1 MDDAA
6 GEEEASM
13 FETSHVLGALL
24 ASSPLLARAWDRC
37 AAATAAASGL
47 VHGEDGGTVY
57 VGFSGVQAALSA
69 AGAAVAG
76 GGADAFAPVGLG
88 GDATRRMFAALVAN
102 AEPAAAAVGEQVAVQ
117 ALALQCFL
125 KLCGSPDFQMLLD
138 QIRGKAV
145 VFTGHSL
152 GGAIAALAALH
163 YLCISSS
170 SSTWGSAP
178 SVLCVTFG
186 SPLLGNEALSRAI
199 LRERWGGNFCHV
211 VSQHDVVPRLLFC
224 PLDAVPAHVIVGMQL
239 QQWPAAR
246 TRHAGAVTA
255 VTATARAADA
265 DRDALRQLVQTH
277 VGAVAMD
284 QKLADPAAPSGGP
297 YRPFGTYVMCTPD
310 GAVCVDNPTAAV
322 QMLYATFASRC
333 SPGSESPEAAH
344 SCYGDL
350 VVKMP
355 QHLLLRRRPRA
366 DDDAPVIASNYDAG
380 VSLAL
385 EASGIHAMVR
395 AAHVRVSFCKREL
408 HDLVHGNV
416 MSDVLTTTAGDGGV
430 DGEAVAEDVEACG
443 AAAEPELRAAGDEA
457 WSDHAAPGA
466 DRVVQGAVRRR
477 DGVLRRVQAAAV
489 AQEVRQSQH
498 VPVQAWAVLGRRA
511 RHARRRPAPP
521 RLPPPRQVG
530 ERRPFLPAP
539 RRAARHRRLPP
550 PQPPPDA
557 GEVHDPRPGE
567 AVRAVRQVVA
577 GEGVHRRWRCRVV
590 HVIGGEQEAAEQERR
605 ADAGPV
611 LLGAGGGGE
620 GADGERPERARRG
633 GAGDDARGAAGV
645 RELLPR
651 AGGEQG
657 GFHGRARAAVE
668 LHALG
673 GGVEPAQA
681 QG

>member
-88 GDATRRMFAALVAN
+88 GDATRRMFAPLVAN
-102 AEPAAAAVGEQVAVQ
+102 AEPDAAAVGEQVAVQ

-170 SSTWGSAP
+170 SSTWGPAP

-385 EASGIHAMVR
+385 EASGIHAMATEASTARQWLRTSRR
-395 AAHVRVSFCKREL
+395 AGRRPSLNCAQLATKLGRITPLRAQIEWYKALF
-408 HDLVHGNV
+408 
-416 MSDVLTTTAGDGGV
+416 
-430 DGEAVAEDVEACG
+430 DGEMGYYDAFKKQRSPKKFGKANMCRFKLG
-443 AAAEPELRAAGDEA
+443 LF
-457 WSDHAAPGA
+457 W
-466 DRVVQGAVRRR
+466 
-477 DGVLRRVQAAAV
+477 DGVLAMLDAGQLPHDFHRRAKWVNAARFYQLLVEPLDIADYHRRNLHRTQGRYMTHGRERRYELFDRWWQEKGCIGGGDVASSMSSAASRRRRSKNAGLTQDPCFWARVEEARERTESARSERDAAV
-489 AQEVRQSQH
+489 LAMMLEELQEFESYSRELVASKEVSTDVLAPQSSYTLWVEEWNQLKLRDEVR
-498 VPVQAWAVLGRRA
+498 A
-511 RHARRRPAPP
+511 
-521 RLPPPRQVG
+521 
-530 ERRPFLPAP
+530 
-539 RRAARHRRLPP
+539 
-550 PQPPPDA
+550 
-557 GEVHDPRPGE
+557 
-567 AVRAVRQVVA
+567 
-577 GEGVHRRWRCRVV
+577 
-590 HVIGGEQEAAEQERR
+590 I
-605 ADAGPV
+605 
-611 LLGAGGGGE
+611 LL
-620 GADGERPERARRG
+620 
-633 GAGDDARGAAGV
+633 
-645 RELLPR
+645 
-651 AGGEQG
+651 Q
-657 GFHGRARAAVE
+657 F
-668 LHALG
+668 
-673 GGVEPAQA
+673 
-681 QG
+681 

>member
-47 VHGEDGGTVY
+47 VHREDGGTVY

-76 GGADAFAPVGLG
+76 GGGGAEAFAPVGLG
-88 GDATRRMFAALVAN
+88 GDATRRMFAPLVA
-102 AEPAAAAVGEQVAVQ
+102 AEPDAAAAGAEQVAVQ

-125 KLCGSPDFQMLLD
+125 KLSGSPDFQMLLD

-170 SSTWGSAP
+170 TSSTWGP
-178 SVLCVTFG
+178 SPPVLCITFG
-186 SPLLGNEALSRAI
+186 SPLLGNEALSKAI

-246 TRHAGAVTA
+246 PRHTAVAVT
-255 VTATARAADA
+255 DI
-265 DRDALRQLVQTH
+265 DALRQLVQTH
-277 VGAVAMD
+277 AGAVAME
-284 QKLADPAAPSGGP
+284 QKLADPAALPSGGP
-297 YRPFGTYVMCTPD
+297 YRPFGTYVMCSPD

-322 QMLYATFASRC
+322 QMLYATFAS
-333 SPGSESPEAAH
+333 PGSSESSPEAAH

-355 QHLLLRRRPRA
+355 QQLLLKRRVRV
-366 DDDAPVIASNYDAG
+366 DGDDAPVVASNYDAG

-395 AAHVRVSFCKREL
+395 AAHATEAA
-408 HDLVHGNV
+408 
-416 MSDVLTTTAGDGGV
+416 TARQWLRTSRRAGRRPSLNCAALATKLGRITPCRAQIEWYKALF
-430 DGEAVAEDVEACG
+430 DGEMGYYDAFK
-443 AAAEPELRAAGDEA
+443 
-457 WSDHAAPGA
+457 
-466 DRVVQGAVRRR
+466 QRRSLKKFGKANMYR
-477 DGVLRRVQAAAV
+477 IKLGQFWDGVLAMLDAGQLP
-489 AQEVRQSQH
+489 H
-498 VPVQAWAVLGRRA
+498 DFHRRA
-511 RHARRRPAPP
+511 KWVNAARFYQLLVEPLDIADYHRRNLH
-521 RLPPPRQVG
+521 RTRGRYLTHGR
-530 ERRPFLPAP
+530 ERRYELF
-539 RRAARHRRLPP
+539 
-550 PQPPPDA
+550 D
-557 GEVHDPRPGE
+557 
-567 AVRAVRQVVA
+567 
-577 GEGVHRRWRCRVV
+577 RWW
-590 HVIGGEQEAAEQERR
+590 QEK
-605 ADAGPV
+605 GCV
-611 LLGAGGGGE
+611 GGGGMSVAAASRRRRSKNAGLTQDPCFWARVE
-620 GADGERPERARRG
+620 EAREQTESCRSER
-633 GAGDDARGAAGV
+633 D
-645 RELLPR
+645 
-651 AGGEQG
+651 
-657 GFHGRARAAVE
+657 AAVLAMMLEE
-668 LHALG
+668 LKEFETYSGELVASREVSTDVLAPLSSYTLW
-673 GGVEPAQA
+673 VEEWNQLKLRDEVRAILLQL
-681 QG
+681 